1 MVAKAQGVRLLKFIQ
16 GHANC
21 KGEVYVIK
29 ICKQCLSVQEF
40 SQILIKW
47 SPIVTDNDKI
57 TRSVLT
63 VKTHAKVDVI
73 FSINK
78 VFKND

>member
-1 MVAKAQGVRLLKFIQ
+1 MFKRSRIL
-16 GHANC
+16 AN
-21 KGEVYVIK
+21 
-29 ICKQCLSVQEF
+29 F
-40 SQILIKW
+40 DKW